1 MKLLRIYLQN
11 NQLLVKE
18 MVCVY
23 RVFCLTKETFNST
36 GVLLQVGRRDSRRN
50 RGIE

>member
-1 MKLLRIYLQN
+1 MKLRIYLQN

-23 RVFCLTKETFNST
+23 RVFCVTKQTF
-36 GVLLQVGRRDSRRN
+36 GLLGM
-50 RGIE
+50 